1 MIATAASSEWAAT
14 ISGVAPMVPGLG
26 SDHQATLS
34 RLTAKISARRAR
46 NQLRRR
52 YYDYEQGLKDLQ
64 ISLPPNMKVTTVL
77 GWPAKAV
84 DAMVRRTVLDTWTLP
99 DGTSSA
105 DIGMDAIVEDNR
117 LDSELPSALASSLL
131 HGVSF
136 GFATGGGDGESEAL
150 LSFRSA
156 EWATGTWDPRR
167 RCLSEA
173 LSIVATDLMGT
184 PTQMALYLPDL
195 VIDLHRD
202 GDRWEL
208 LQSEHG
214 LGVPVEPI
222 PYRVALDRPFGSSR
236 ISRPV
241 MEMTDAAV
249 RTFVR
254 TEVAAEFYNAPQRY
268 VLGAGEKAFKNRD
281 TGQQLTGW
289 QVILGN
295 LLTLDRDADGNLPT
309 IGEFTQQ
316 SMEPNAAHF
325 RMIAQAFAAETSL
338 PLRSLGV
345 VGDNPESADAI
356 AEANKE
362 LELEIR
368 HWQKSSLTPA
378 LRRLM
383 TSALRILDDT
393 PAARDVYRR
402 MSPHWQRPDTVSLAA
417 ATDAVVKLDTVA
429 PGFGQSEVGLE
440 MAGLE
445 PDQVARFRVEQARLR
460 GQATITALTSPA
472 PAAGDGADAG

>member
-1 MIATAASSEWAAT
+1 MIATVPSEWAAT
-14 ISGVAPMVPGLG
+14 ISGVAPVVSGLDA
-26 SDHQATLS
+26 DHQAALS
-34 RLTAKISARRAR
+34 RLTAKIATRRAR
-46 NQLRRR
+46 NRLRRR

-64 ISLPPNMKVTTVL
+64 ISLPPDMAVTTVL

-84 DAMVRRTVLDTWTLP
+84 NSMVRRTVLDTWTLP
-99 DGTSSA
+99 EGTSSA
-105 DIGMDAIVEDNR
+105 DIGLDAIIEDNR
-117 LDSELPSALASSLL
+117 LDSELPSALTSSLL
-131 HGVSF
+131 HGVAF
-136 GFATGGGDGESEAL
+136 GFATAGGVGEAPAI
-150 LSFRSA
+150 LSFKSA
-156 EWATGTWDPRR
+156 EWASGTWDPRR
-167 RCLSEA
+167 RQLSEA

-184 PTQMALYLPDL
+184 PTQMALYLPGL

-208 LQSEHG
+208 FQFEHD
-214 LGVPVEPI
+214 LGIPVEPI

-241 MEMTDAAV
+241 MELTDAAV

-268 VLGAGEKAFKNRD
+268 ALGAGEKAFKD
-281 TGQQLTGW
+281 PVTGEPLTGW
-289 QVILGN
+289 QVILGH

-309 IGEFTQQ
+309 VGEFTQQ

-368 HWQKSSLTPA
+368 HWQKSCLTPV

-383 TSALRILDDT
+383 TSALRIIDDT

-402 MSPHWQRPDTVSLAA
+402 MAPHWQRPDTVSLAA

-445 PDQVARFRVEQARLR
+445 PDQIARFRVEQARLR
-460 GQATITALTSPA
+460 GQATIEALIASNP
-472 PAAGDGADAG
+472 PAAIDGAVEG